1 MGTDIKKEKKGK
13 GKEKKDLKQ
22 LRQNKHITF
31 DCFAIQN
38 N

>member
-1 MGTDIKKEKKGK
+1 MGTDINKEKKNK

-22 LRQNKHITF
+22 LKQNRHITF
-31 DCFAIQN
+31 DCFTTQN